1 MFILESAAKNND
13 HCRNIAHVVLDH
25 SLPFERMLFN
35 ACCSPFA
42 FLHPAH
48 PSGLEG
54 ERRQDLPVRPRL
66 VLRATRRAQAA
77 FHRFQ
82 MNEKRSPRSHSA
94 HSARSAALPTALAE
108 KAEDRDSG
116 SSGMVPKIFV
126 RADNLSGGLGRKQQ
140 GEVTLKAGILAM

>member
-1 MFILESAAKNND
+1 MGTLVEA
-13 HCRNIAHVVLDH
+13 
-25 SLPFERMLFN
+25 LPAEEQAEWDRVFD
-35 ACCSPFA
+35 
-42 FLHPAH
+42 
-48 PSGLEG
+48 G
-54 ERRQDLPVRPRL
+54 EMK
-66 VLRATRRAQAA
+66 AA

-140 GEVTLKAGILAM
+140 GEAAPNSKGMLELSRTMLVFVVSFSVPVAGMYVYRAVKQASRGTDLDAAFLSLGEP